1 MTIDVCT
8 RILWCFKENGNMKKR
23 KKSLIHN
30 IYICN
35 EYICEIYVSLKSKCE
50 CKIKCN
56 NNNNT
61 LYVYM
66 YAYI

>member
-1 MTIDVCT
+1 MAIDVCT

-35 EYICEIYVSLKSKCE
+35 EYIWEIYVSLKSKCE